1 MTVRLRAHHLL
12 CILTYVG
19 KGYSPAFIDN
29 MTQAARR
36 ISAGE
41 TIEIVEGPD
50 DICAPRKAETNPHC
64 WDKSVHNRDLRA
76 AQDVGRIL
84 KISIR
89 SGAKLSLNKRSL
101 RQLRAAFTQNLVRSA
116 CHDCQW
122 DEICSALSKNGY
134 RGTIV

>member
-19 KGYSPAFIDN
+19 KGYSPAFTDN
-29 MTQAARR
+29 MTVVAGR
-36 ISAGE
+36 IAAGE

-50 DICAPRKAETNPHC
+50 DICVPRQAETNPHC
-64 WDKSVHNRDLRA
+64 RDDSIHNRDLQA
-76 AQDVGRIL
+76 AQDVGKIL
-84 KISIR
+84 KISVR
-89 SGAKLSLNKRSL
+89 SGVKLSLDKHTLKR
-101 RQLRAAFTQNLVRSA
+101 LRAAFTQNLVRSA

-134 RGTIV
+134 RGAIV